1 MTPQLLL
8 LFTAT
13 TALAC
18 FTPGPAAMY
27 AASVGTLRRRSLVL
41 LALAGI
47 ALANA
52 LYFGLSAL
60 GIAGMIASSPG
71 LYTAIRWAG
80 AAYLVWLGLRMLFG
94 AARSGLVPTARPT
107 EVSGVG
113 VFTKGFLIEIANPK
127 ALLYFSALLPQFIA
141 PDRPLAPQF
150 LLFCLITVVLD
161 FCAYSFYGALGFGA
175 ARLSSGA
182 LLAGVRRLAGAA
194 FLLAGIRLSQA

>member
-1 MTPQLLL
+1 MTPQLLI
-8 LFTAT
+8 LFTLT

-27 AASVGTLRRRSLVL
+27 AASVGTLRRRRLLVL
-41 LALAGI
+41 AIAGI

-52 LYFGLSAL
+52 VFFGLSAL
-60 GIAGMIASSPG
+60 GIAGMITSSPG

-80 AAYLVWLGLRMLFG
+80 AAYLVWLGLQLLFG
-94 AARSGLVPTARPT
+94 SAGTGVISAAQPAEGRGAAILA
-107 EVSGVG
+107 
-113 VFTKGFLIEIANPK
+113 KGFLIEIANPK

-150 LLFCLITVVLD
+150 LLFCLITVALD